1 MNIVGKTI
9 ETVTKIRKP
18 EYDDPGWLKL
28 NFTDGT
34 HCIINAGIGSF
45 TGSSEDEYP
54 TFIET
59 GEQREEFVTGFNEAL
74 DGA

>member
-1 MNIVGKTI
+1 MNIIGKTI
-9 ETVTKIRKP
+9 EKVTKIRKP

-45 TGSSEDEYP
+45 TGFLEDEYP
-54 TFIET
+54 TFIEST
-59 GEQREEFVTGFNEAL
+59 NDTKGLRSVDNEQP
-74 DGA
+74 

>member
-9 ETVTKIRKP
+9 ERVTKIRKP

-34 HCIINAGIGSF
+34 HCTINAGIGSF
-45 TGSSEDEYP
+45 TGFSEDEYP
-54 TFIET
+54 TFIEISNDT
-59 GEQREEFVTGFNEAL
+59 KGLRSFDNGQP
-74 DGA
+74 

>member
-1 MNIVGKTI
+1 MNIIGKTI
-9 ETVTKIRKP
+9 EKVTKIRKP

-45 TGSSEDEYP
+45 TGFSKDEYP
-54 TFIET
+54 TFIEIT
-59 GEQREEFVTGFNEAL
+59 NDTKGLRSFDNGQP
-74 DGA
+74 